1 MSSSKKQSEKSWT
14 DLIRFRK
21 QSLVG
26 KIILIS
32 IVLLLGSILIFVSL
46 ISFMGKWNELSKYSL
61 WILFGWLFFII
72 LTYIS
77 VKLISLIMHKE
88 KMEIQELQKT
98 QSMESSKKNS

>member
-14 DLIRFRK
+14 DLIRFKK

-46 ISFMGKWNELSKYSL
+46 ISFMGKWNELGKYSL

-77 VKLISLIMHKE
+77 VKLISLIMHKD

-98 QSMESSKKNS
+98 RSMESSENNS

>member
-1 MSSSKKQSEKSWT
+1 MSSSKKKPEKSWT
-14 DLIRFRK
+14 DMIKFRK

-32 IVLLLGSILIFVSL
+32 IVLLLGTILTFVAL
-46 ISFMGKWNELSKYSL
+46 ISFMGKWNELGKYSL

-88 KMEIQELQKT
+88 KMEIQELKKNRF
-98 QSMESSKKNS
+98 MESSEPK